1 LFYLLKDSNLVIQ
14 VCLFCPMLLML
25 EKLLQVSVLTA
36 IRFDVFMRP
45 QKPHPGSQQHQR
57 HACAHCT
64 LRMPELRTLGYIA
77 LDLAFPCYLLDILL
91 PYGYNRFINLPKRQI
106 YSLGPPL
113 ICLP

>member
-1 LFYLLKDSNLVIQ
+1 
-14 VCLFCPMLLML
+14 MLLML

-36 IRFDVFMRP
+36 IHFDVFMRP
-45 QKPHPGSQQHQR
+45 YKPHPGSEQQQR
-57 HACAHCT
+57 HARARCPFRLPA
-64 LRMPELRTLGYIA
+64 LLTLGYIA
-77 LDLAFPCYLLDILL
+77 LDLAFLCYLIEILL

>member
-1 LFYLLKDSNLVIQ
+1 
-14 VCLFCPMLLML
+14 
-25 EKLLQVSVLTA
+25 
-36 IRFDVFMRP
+36 
-45 QKPHPGSQQHQR
+45 
-57 HACAHCT
+57 
-64 LRMPELRTLGYIA
+64 MPELRTLGYIA